1 MSTVLQRMI
10 ERTRAP
16 LSSLE
21 PLAGPSFAPL
31 VQQWP
36 GEGQAEAESVPD
48 PITAVQGRPRGAAII
63 EPARVAA
70 AVPPED
76 RPGPHPSA
84 SASRPEP
91 DPAPERAAAAQPE
104 RAVTQRP
111 AGARVSTSDR
121 SPTETGEPTGVP
133 ATIAATAARIRPA
146 PPTDSRQ
153 APPPR
158 SAPPRAPAA
167 HDAADTGPT
176 VTISIGHIEVRA
188 APASERSRP
197 PVQPRV
203 SLEEFLNPNRNG
215 RR

>member
-21 PLAGPSFAPL
+21 PLAGPSFGPL
-31 VQQWP
+31 VQQRP
-36 GEGQAEAESVPD
+36 GERQAEAESVPD
-48 PITAVQGRPRGAAII
+48 PIAAVQKRPRDAPII
-63 EPARVAA
+63 EPGRVAA
-70 AVPPED
+70 AAPREE

-84 SASRPEP
+84 SASRPES
-91 DPAPERAAAAQPE
+91 DPAPERAATAQPE
-104 RAVTQRP
+104 QAVTHSP
-111 AGARVSTSDR
+111 LGARVSTTDR
-121 SPTETGEPTGVP
+121 PPTATEEPTGVP
-133 ATIAATAARIRPA
+133 ATIAAVAARIRPA
-146 PPTDSRQ
+146 TPADSRQ

-158 SAPPRAPAA
+158 SARPRAPAA
-167 HDAADTGPT
+167 HDAADTRPT

-188 APASERSRP
+188 ARASERNRP

-203 SLEEFLNPNRNG
+203 SLEEFLNPSRNG